1 MTTKYIKII
10 TIILSIYL
18 ISCES
23 YLSEDGA
30 PKLNYDYYATPEG
43 VEAIVNAGYSYL
55 RWGCGGENMTILNE
69 MGTDLFTEGSD
80 GGNKAAFN
88 QYGSQLNPDNEN
100 FKGLWENHYK
110 GISNSNIA
118 IQQIETSGLAENL
131 KRTKIAEMKFIRA
144 YLYFDLVQQFGKI
157 PLVTKGSTEVNT
169 SFKRASI
176 SDIYIQIISDLRE
189 VETNLPQEIGS
200 SVKGKATSFA
210 AAHLLSKV
218 YLTRGSAVADT
229 RGQKSTDMDSV
240 LYYSEKVI
248 NEGPY
253 KLLDNYSD
261 LWDIN
266 NMGHEEV
273 IFAIQFTSNP
283 IFNEAGNRMHVY
295 WTSLYEDLP
304 GMKRDIYNGRPYRR
318 LQPTEK
324 VYFSLYD
331 RKNDARLYKSFRW
344 VFHANEEGSIPK
356 WQELSDNNG
365 VYFTP
370 DPVKGQISGSPKFE
384 LGDTAVYYTV
394 DRYHFPANDSRL
406 KKILAERYYTYM
418 PYDMYDLAHY
428 PILIKHW
435 APNRP
440 SVAEL
445 ASSREWVRMRL
456 GETYLIAAEAAGRK
470 GNFDLAAKYINTV
483 RKRAAWQEGETKMS
497 QYWVIEGGTPFDTS
511 STFDKIKVMPEDL
524 SSSDFV
530 EVMLDERARELLG
543 EVNRWEDLVRC
554 EKLYEWVKKYNKEAK
569 SIQPYH
575 KLRPIPQSHIDRLIP
590 AGNIKEE
597 QNEGYY

>member
-189 VETNLPQEIGS
+189 AETNLPQEIGS
-200 SVKGKATSFA
+200 SVKGKATSFT

-344 VFHANEEGSIPK
+344 VFYANEEGSIPK

-483 RKRAAWQEGETKMS
+483 RERAAWQEGETKMS

-530 EVMLDERARELLG
+530 EFMLDERARELLG

>member
-189 VETNLPQEIGS
+189 AETNLPQEIGS

>member
-189 VETNLPQEIGS
+189 AETNLPQEIGS

-344 VFHANEEGSIPK
+344 VFYANEEGSIPK

-530 EVMLDERARELLG
+530 EFMLDERARELLG